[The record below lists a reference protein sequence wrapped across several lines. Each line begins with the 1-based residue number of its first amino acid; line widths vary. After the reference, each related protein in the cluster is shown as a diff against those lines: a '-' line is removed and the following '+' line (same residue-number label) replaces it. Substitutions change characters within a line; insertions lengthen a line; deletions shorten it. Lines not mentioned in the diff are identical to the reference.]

1 MRYRAALSYDGA
13 AYQGFQRQAGDTPT
27 IQLAVEDAIA
37 RVTQQRVTVVG
48 AGRTDTGVHASGQVI
63 AFNVEWKHD
72 LKALLRALNSVLPVD
87 IALHNIAEAPP
98 DFHPRFRA
106 IARQY
111 RYTVIVAEQR
121 QPLLRHRTWQLRE
134 PITIEVMH
142 TAAGILTGTHD
153 FGAFGKSPDGGHT
166 IRTVEK
172 TSWQVR
178 TSGAVTVYEFEVIAN
193 AFLQHMV
200 RRMVGS
206 LVDVGRGRLTQ
217 EQFEDAFRRADPS
230 VFKTLAPPQGLVLEA
245 VFYPEDKLVK

>member
-1 MRYRAALSYDGA
+1 MRYRATLSYDGA

-27 IQLAVEDAIA
+27 IQLALEEAIA
-37 RVTQQRVTVVG
+37 RITQQRVTVIG

-63 AFNVEWKHD
+63 AFDVEWKHD
-72 LKALLRALNSVLPVD
+72 PHALLRALNSVLPEN
-87 IALHNIAEAPP
+87 IALQDIAEAEP

-111 RYTVIVAEQR
+111 RYTVIIAAQR
-121 QPLLRHRTWQLRE
+121 QPLLRHRSWQLRE
-134 PITIEVMH
+134 ALAVEAINA
-142 TAAGILTGTHD
+142 TAEMLIGTHD

-172 TSWQVR
+172 TCWRVNTVGKS
-178 TSGAVTVYEFEVIAN
+178 AVYEYEIIAN

-200 RRMVGS
+200 RRIVGA
-206 LVDVGRGRLTQ
+206 LVDVGRGRLTY
-217 EQFEDAFRRADPS
+217 EQFEDGFRRADPA